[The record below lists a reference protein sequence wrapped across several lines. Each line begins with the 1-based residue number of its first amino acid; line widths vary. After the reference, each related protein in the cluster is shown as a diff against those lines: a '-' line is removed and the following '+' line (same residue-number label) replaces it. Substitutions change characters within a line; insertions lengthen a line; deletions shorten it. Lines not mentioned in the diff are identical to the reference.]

1 MSAREVGVNGIVGGE
16 RRSLASM
23 VAGDVLGAG
32 GGEGE
37 F

>member
-1 MSAREVGVNGIVGGE
+1 MSAREVGVNGILGG
-16 RRSLASM
+16 RSLAFM
-23 VAGDVLGAG
+23 VDVLGAG